1 MLVSKKLSRD
11 LYSSE
16 NIVQSRVMGKEN
28 TNLDHRIENHP
39 WNSVLLLTVDFI
51 ETIQYNLHRFT
62 SWGLG
67 QHLKN
72 LQIPRL
78 RLIIYKLFLAFSE
91 HLLTATKEMRF
102 IAWIICS
109 VKDFGKCCPY
119 FFQHV
124 SSYFNYCDTYLLSP
138 PFLITKLRV
147 YFQFLPKKQTHPSW
161 PESSTCRAR
170 VFNRCH
176 ANRKVVLG
184 TT

>member
-1 MLVSKKLSRD
+1 MLVSKKLSRH

-28 TNLDHRIENHP
+28 TNLNP

-51 ETIQYNLHRFT
+51 EAIQYNLYRFT
-62 SWGLG
+62 SWDLG
-67 QHLKN
+67 KHLKN

-109 VKDFGKCCPY
+109 FKDFGKCCHS
-119 FFQHV
+119 FFQRV

-147 YFQFLPKKQTHPSW
+147 HFQFLPKKQTHPSC
-161 PESSTCRAR
+161 PESSTCRASSTEII
-170 VFNRCH
+170 NTSCH
-176 ANRKVVLG
+176 A
-184 TT
+184 